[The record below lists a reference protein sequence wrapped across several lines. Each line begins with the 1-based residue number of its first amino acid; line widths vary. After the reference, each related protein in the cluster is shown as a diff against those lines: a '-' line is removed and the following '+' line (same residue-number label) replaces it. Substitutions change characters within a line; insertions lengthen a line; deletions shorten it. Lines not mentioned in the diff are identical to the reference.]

1 MIVNWRQRELTLEDI
16 LSDPITKEV
25 MKADSV
31 DPHQLS
37 AMLKETARTWADA
50 HARVQ
55 CACRRD
61 QVRE

>member
-16 LSDPITKEV
+16 LSNPITKEV

-50 HARVQ
+50 HAR
-55 CACRRD
+55 CACRPD